1 MVHERIPANK
11 TDVSILGTPLT
22 FRNGRKAKNR
32 FLKASLTEMVSAWD
46 AEDLSQRGI
55 PTQDLINVYDKWGN
69 GGFGVILTGNVMVE
83 PRNLENAGNPIICRE
98 NDSPQLREALSK
110 LAKVSKQDGALI
122 LVQLSHAGRQTPF
135 TVNEYPYS
143 SSDVQLN
150 SSIID
155 GGKPVPLAL
164 DQLKTEVIDRFVF
177 AAKVAYETGF
187 DGIEL
192 HAAHGYLLSQFMSPT
207 ANKRKDRYGGSL
219 ENRFRLIAEIY
230 RAIRCE

>member
-1 MVHERIPANK
+1 
-11 TDVSILGTPLT
+11 
-22 FRNGRKAKNR
+22 
-32 FLKASLTEMVSAWD
+32 
-46 AEDLSQRGI
+46 
-55 PTQDLINVYDKWGN
+55 
-69 GGFGVILTGNVMVE
+69 MVE
-83 PRNLENAGNPIICRE
+83 PRNLENAGNAIICRE

-110 LAKVSKQDGALI
+110 LAEVSKQDGALI
-122 LVQLSHAGRQTPF
+122 LAQLSHAGRQTPF

-230 RAIRCE
+230 RAIRKQIPPTTGFIVGIKTNSVEFQANGLTIEDAKEACLMIEVSSFS